1 MKTIFA
7 LLALLAST
15 AASSACY
22 LIYTP
27 SNELVWRNTTAP
39 VRMDAASLKDEINK
53 IVPKGHM
60 VVSSDVESC
69 YALDLTAPRKTMR
82 DKAEEIK
89 HDQGRPSY
97 E

>member
-1 MKTIFA
+1 MKTIIA

-27 SNELVWRNTTAP
+27 SNELVWRGATAP
-39 VRMDAASLKDEINK
+39 VRMDAVSLKDEINK

-60 VVSSDVESC
+60 VVSSDDASC
-69 YALDLTAPRKTMR
+69 YKLDLTAPRKTMS
-82 DKAEEIK
+82 DKADEIR
-89 HDQGRPSY
+89 HDRGKPSY

>member
-7 LLALLAST
+7 LVALLVST

-22 LIYTP
+22 MIYTP
-27 SNELVWRNTTAP
+27 SNELVWRGTATP

-60 VVSSDVESC
+60 VVSGEVASC
-69 YALDLTAPRKTMR
+69 YALDLTTPRKTMR
-82 DKAEEIK
+82 DKAEDIK
-89 HDQGRPSY
+89 YDRGRPSY